1 MKPTIPIFILFFE
14 INKKKEVIMSAPNGG
29 VQIDINP
36 MHQNIDENGQE
47 HDLQNNYGNQN
58 MGLNQQIEEPMTAD
72 PD

>member
-1 MKPTIPIFILFFE
+1 
-14 INKKKEVIMSAPNGG
+14 MSAPNGG

-72 PD
+72 PDQLQDQELLFQE